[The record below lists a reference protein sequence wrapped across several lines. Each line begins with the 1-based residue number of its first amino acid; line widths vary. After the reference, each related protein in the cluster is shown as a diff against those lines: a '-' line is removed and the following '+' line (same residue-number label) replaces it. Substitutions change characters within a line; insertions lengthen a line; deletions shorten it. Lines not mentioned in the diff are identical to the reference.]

1 MCHSR
6 EDQSRYMAEVEY
18 MKKFRDH
25 PNIISLEGVEV
36 VAVNNPASSVVS
48 KILVLMPFYS
58 VSLTLPGFFV
68 IIFVYTCFPKWIA
81 RTHTIFNVVIQ

>member
-1 MCHSR
+1 
-6 EDQSRYMAEVEY
+6 MAEVEY

-36 VAVNNPASSVVS
+36 VTVNNPASSVVS